1 MKTLLRI
8 GAAAMF
14 LAAMTFT
21 AQGDDN
27 DTQLLQRAEKLHDK
41 IISLDTHT
49 DTAVHLPYGTVG
61 EDGYTQ
67 VDFNKLREGR
77 VDCCFFPIYV
87 SQKPLSDESRAAAY
101 NYAVKKMDVIKK
113 YIADRSNEAAIA
125 YGPEDLVKYKQ
136 EGKLCFVMGLEN
148 GFPIGD
154 NINNLYMFYDM
165 GARIIT
171 LSHNYN
177 NDICDASVDKTA
189 RWHGLSPFG
198 EIVVKEMNR
207 LGMIIDISHA
217 STETLFDCLALS
229 KAPVI
234 ASHSCVFNIKGHRR
248 NLKDEEIRAIAAH
261 NGVIQVTTGRW
272 ALSTLPKEQVNI
284 ACFCDHVEYIK
295 NLVGVDY
302 VGIGTDFDGGGGM
315 VQLEDASKMKYIT
328 VELMRR
334 GWTDEEL
341 EKFWG
346 GNLMRVW
353 REIEKVSAQMH
364 E

>member
-1 MKTLLRI
+1 MKRI
-8 GAAAMF
+8 FKAAAAVAL
-14 LAAMTFT
+14 LAAVPFS
-21 AQGDDN
+21 ANSDD
-27 DTQLLQRAEKLHDK
+27 DAALLERAERLHDR

-49 DTAVHLPYGTVG
+49 DSAIHLPAGTVG

-67 VDFNKLREGR
+67 VTFEKLREGR
-77 VDCCFFPIYV
+77 MDCCFFPIYV
-87 SQKPLSDESRAAAY
+87 GQKELSDEARSAAKR
-101 NYAVKKMDVIKK
+101 YAVEKMNVIRN
-113 YIADRSNEAAIA
+113 YIVERRDEAAIA
-125 YGPEDLVKYKQ
+125 YGPEDLVKYKK

-148 GFPIGD
+148 GFPIGRSLD
-154 NINNLYMFYDM
+154 DLRMFYNM

-171 LSHNYN
+171 LCHNYN
-177 NDICDASVDKTA
+177 NDICDASVNEEVT
-189 RWHGLSPFG
+189 WHGLSPFG
-198 EIVVKEMNR
+198 EQVVREMNR

-229 KAPVI
+229 KAPII

-248 NLKDEEIRAIAAH
+248 NLKDEEIRAIAAKG
-261 NGVIQVTTGRW
+261 GVIQVTSGRW
-272 ALSTLPKEQVNI
+272 ALSTLPREQVNI
-284 ACFCDHVEYIK
+284 SVFCDHVEYIR

-302 VGIGTDFDGGGGM
+302 VGVGTDFDGGGGM
-315 VQLEDASKMKYIT
+315 AQLEDASKMKYIT

-353 REIEKVSAQMH
+353 REIERVK
-364 E
+364 EIE

>member
-1 MKTLLRI
+1 MKRLLKA
-8 GAAAMF
+8 GAAAML
-14 LAAMTFT
+14 LAAVSFS
-21 AQGDDN
+21 AQGDN
-27 DTQLLQRAEKLHDK
+27 DAQLLKRAEKLHDR

-49 DTAVHLPYGTVG
+49 DSAIHLPAGTVG

-67 VDFNKLREGR
+67 VTFAKLREGR

-87 SQKPLSDESRAAAY
+87 GQKPLSDSTRAAAKA
-101 NYAVKKMDVIKK
+101 YAVNKMNVIKK
-113 YIADRSNEAAIA
+113 YIADRPSEAAIA
-125 YGPEDLVKYKQ
+125 YGPEDLVKYKK
-136 EGKLCFVMGLEN
+136 EGKLCLVMGLEN
-148 GFPIGD
+148 GFPIGKSLD
-154 NINNLYMFYDM
+154 DLRMFYDM

-177 NDICDASVDKTA
+177 NDICDASVDKEAT
-189 RWHGLSPFG
+189 WHGLSPFG
-198 EIVVKEMNR
+198 EEVIREMNR

-217 STETLFDCLALS
+217 STETLFDCLELS
-229 KAPVI
+229 KAPII
-234 ASHSCVFNIKGHRR
+234 ASHSCVYNLKNHRR
-248 NLKDEEIRAIAAH
+248 NLKDDEIRAIAAH
-261 NGVIQVTTGRW
+261 NGVIQVTSGRW
-272 ALSTLPKEQVNI
+272 ALSTLPKDQVNI
-284 ACFCDHVEYIK
+284 STFCDHVEYIR

-302 VGIGTDFDGGGGM
+302 IGIGTDFDGGGGM

-353 REIEKVSAQMH
+353 REIEKVKEAK
-364 E
+364 